1 MAKKDFS
8 KVGKDTNRDMKQ
20 AALDLLSQQA
30 KGEKRRYNKRVNK
43 ENRTE
48 LVQFRLTKTEYNKLI
63 SSAEQRGESIST
75 YVRKL
80 VLNELKG

>member
-63 SSAEQRGESIST
+63 SGAEQRGESIST

>member
-63 SSAEQRGESIST
+63 SSAEQRSESIST

>member
-48 LVQFRLTKTEYNKLI
+48 LVQFRLTKTEYNKLV